1 VSILFRPSS
10 PAVER
15 RDWGHVDVFGR
26 GKDLDSK
33 SSTAF
38 YSANLAMSLS
48 AVAACVELRANY
60 ISQLP
65 FDSYRDG
72 PNGSSLKVS
81 PQPGVVARPSAKGV
95 PRSSWMKQAQYA
107 RLLWGNATL
116 LVGSRDAAGYPK
128 SLDVLP
134 PWDVTFTNTGI
145 TERLQVFVGGVR
157 VATDDVI
164 VVPGQVVPGRTVG
177 VAPLAACGLVDLGI
191 KAQDFGRNWFANGAV
206 PSSIIYSESDL
217 DGPQS
222 DAIVNT
228 IMSKWRRRKPAVLG
242 AGLKYEKISVPAN
255 ESQFIETIRQNQA
268 EIAIVLGLSPEAI
281 GVSVSG
287 SSVTYANRE
296 QNQQQTMVNTV
307 NSDILLWQEV
317 LYDVV
322 PPAEFIRFSSGAL
335 LRTDLKARYEAY
347 ALGVAGGWLTV
358 DEPRS
363 LEDLP
368 PMPDGVGGATDERS
382 LSIAEQLQKI
392 YLAVNTVITADEARG
407 IVGIPGPFVPTTTE
421 VPNA

>member
-1 VSILFRPSS
+1 MSILFRPPSAS
-10 PAVER
+10 VER
-15 RDWGHVDVFGR
+15 RSWSHRDVFGK
-26 GKDLDSK
+26 GKDLDKK
-33 SSTAF
+33 SAAAF
-38 YSANLAMSLS
+38 YSANLALSLS

-60 ISQLP
+60 IGQLP
-65 FDSYRDG
+65 FDSYSDG
-72 PNGSSLKVS
+72 PNGSSVKVS
-81 PQPGVVARPSAKGV
+81 PQPGVIVRPSAKGV

-134 PWDVTFTNTGI
+134 PWDVKFTNTGI
-145 TERLQVFVGGVR
+145 TEQLQVFVGGVR
-157 VATDDVI
+157 VPRGDVI

-206 PSSIIYSESDL
+206 PSSIIYSDKDL
-217 DGPQS
+217 DATQ
-222 DAIVNT
+222 ANEIITT
-228 IMSKWRRRKPAVLG
+228 ITTKWRSRRPAVLG
-242 AGLKYEKISVPAN
+242 SGLKYEKISTPAN

-307 NSDILLWQEV
+307 NSDVLLWQEV
-317 LYDVV
+317 LHDVV
-322 PPAEFIRFSSGAL
+322 PVPQFVRFSSGAL

-347 ALGVAGGWLTV
+347 ALGVAGGWLTI
-358 DEPRS
+358 DESRG

-368 PMPDGVGGATDERS
+368 PMPESVGSAPNKRS
-382 LSIAEQLQKI
+382 LSVAEQLQKI
-392 YLAVNTVITADEARG
+392 YLAVDTVITADEARG
-407 IVGIPGPFVPTTTE
+407 IVGIPGSFVPPATE